1 MTFWT
6 YAPKP
11 ADRWRI
17 RRRLNLDFNERKYG
31 LESLGR
37 YNPLKEFYLRL
48 CRHTG
53 NARYF
58 GIFLLYP
65 IYKWY
70 KSRPEDPQKKIN
82 QDKIMAEA
90 DEYVKNNI
98 PLDPVLGNPV
108 VSAKD
113 IAYLL
118 SSNYGFNSMI
128 DLISLNKKSNEFWEY
143 ICFKVDEEIDGEK
156 WGDYI
161 D

>member
-1 MTFWT
+1 MM
-6 YAPKP
+6 
-11 ADRWRI
+11 AD
-17 RRRLNLDFNERKYG
+17 
-31 LESLGR
+31 
-37 YNPLKEFYLRL
+37 
-48 CRHTG
+48 
-53 NARYF
+53 
-58 GIFLLYP
+58 
-65 IYKWY
+65 
-70 KSRPEDPQKKIN
+70 
-82 QDKIMAEA
+82 A
-90 DEYVKNNI
+90 DEYVKKNI